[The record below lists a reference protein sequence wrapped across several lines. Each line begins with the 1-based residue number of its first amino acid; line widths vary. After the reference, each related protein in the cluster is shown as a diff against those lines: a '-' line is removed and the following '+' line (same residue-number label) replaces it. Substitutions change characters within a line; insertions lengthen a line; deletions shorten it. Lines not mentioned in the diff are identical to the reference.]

1 MSNLF
6 VFGPSF
12 LAIGGHVSAY
22 SETANS
28 TIAPLTNETNT
39 PGSLVVPLAD
49 MFALYGGF
57 LGMALCGFLLFWFFG
72 MDKSYRGSFYKFVF
86 CLFFFCRTPTPNVC
100 VLTYA
105 FFTCCVLQA

>member
-57 LGMALCGFLLFWFFG
+57 LGMALCGFLLFWSFG
-72 MDKSYRGSFYKFVF
+72 MDKSYRGSFYASVVVF
-86 CLFFFCRTPTPNVC
+86 CFF
-100 VLTYA
+100 
-105 FFTCCVLQA
+105 LQNAYSNLQMCAY